1 MVRAVDVL
9 TIHVDLLRVA
19 RNIQSPSAF
28 QTTISHWLNCIS
40 VLPCRLPESTPE
52 NCGSNP

>member
-19 RNIQSPSAF
+19 RNIQRPLEH
-28 QTTISHWLNCIS
+28 IRH
-40 VLPCRLPESTPE
+40 
-52 NCGSNP
+52 